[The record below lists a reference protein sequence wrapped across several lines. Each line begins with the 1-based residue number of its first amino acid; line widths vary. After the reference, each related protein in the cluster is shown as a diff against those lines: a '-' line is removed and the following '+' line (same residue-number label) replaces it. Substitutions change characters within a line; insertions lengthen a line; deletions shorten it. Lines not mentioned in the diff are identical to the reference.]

1 MIRVC
6 PKRDTVCPHGMSC
19 PYTIDRY
26 SCKSEPKPPAEVKAA
41 IIAEIHLGVAM
52 ARAAGVECGSPTNI
66 QIN

>member
-1 MIRVC
+1 
-6 PKRDTVCPHGMSC
+6 MSC